1 MKLLCPSFEQ
11 LIPTLTWHCG
21 AREPRG
27 LHMEHAPFQLKGG
40 KKVIRLDVWSNI
52 TTALNK
58 VISSLSAIVPAVAI
72 LGLIICGL
80 LFLIS
85 NEKAREGKDKI
96 FKVIQGCV
104 IALGAT
110 SIITWLQSILQFTQN
125 GAS

>member
-1 MKLLCPSFEQ
+1 M
-11 LIPTLTWHCG
+11 
-21 AREPRG
+21 
-27 LHMEHAPFQLKGG
+27 
-40 KKVIRLDVWSNI
+40 IRLDVWSNI

-110 SIITWLQSILQFTQN
+110 SIITWLQSILEFTKN
-125 GAS
+125 GG